1 MGVKIGNFVST
12 TLANSTNASQTT
24 MVVSSVSGFPSIT
37 TPGTDYFRLTIVRA
51 SDNAKEIVKV
61 TDVTGTTITIARAEE
76 STVGLAFAAG
86 DAVGLRLTR
95 QTIIDLIAEEAAA
108 RVAAVIL
115 ESQFGA
121 LTIPGSALKDDIL
134 ALRHAA
140 DGLWTGAKLNA
151 AVAGQGLV
159 KDGSGNLRVNVDG
172 VKIAYGSSGA
182 GDDITIKPA
191 SIEPSD
197 LLYGKQTA
205 YVGYYTGNTG
215 TGQFYTG
222 ARPWTTYG
230 NAGSGGRI
238 VMVQIQNDHATQ
250 YAQIGIR
257 IGGTLGYYE
266 NTDSDTG
273 VLIVN
278 AFKIADKTTWGGN
291 AKAEAFTFFV
301 PPGHHWMFE
310 NQTSGTGTPN
320 LVYHNYIE
328 LR

>member
-1 MGVKIGNFVST
+1 MGVKIGNFVQT
-12 TLANSTNASQTT
+12 TLANATNGSQTT

-37 TPGTDYFRLTIVRA
+37 VPGSDYFRLTLVTVA
-51 SDNAKEIVKV
+51 GAKEIVKV
-61 TDVTGTTITIARAEE
+61 TDVTGTTITVTRAEE
-76 STVGLAFAAG
+76 GTVGLSLSAG

-95 QTIIDLIAEEAAA
+95 QTILDLFAEEAAA
-108 RVAAVIL
+108 RAAAIIT

-121 LTIPGSALKDDIL
+121 LTIPASALKDDII
-134 ALRHAA
+134 ALRHIT
-140 DGLWTGAKLNA
+140 DGLLTGAKLNA
-151 AVAGQGLV
+151 AVAGQGLA

-172 VKIAYGSSGA
+172 TKIAYSSSGA
-182 GDDITIKPA
+182 GDEITVKPA

-205 YVGYYTGNTG
+205 FASYNVGGTG

-222 ARPWTTYG
+222 TRPWTTYG
-230 NAGSGGRI
+230 NAGSGARI

-250 YAQIGIR
+250 VAQIGIR

-266 NTDSDTG
+266 GTDSDTG

-278 AFKIADKTTWGGN
+278 AFRIDDTSTRGTFS
-291 AKAEAFTFFV
+291 KAMSFTFLV
-301 PPGHHWMFE
+301 PPGHHWLFE

>member
-1 MGVKIGNFVST
+1 MGCKIGNFVST

-37 TPGTDYFRLTIVRA
+37 TVGTDYFRLTLVRA

-95 QTIIDLIAEEAAA
+95 QTILDLIAELGTVYAAYALLEANYTS
-108 RVAAVIL
+108 L
-115 ESQFGA
+115 S
-121 LTIPGSALKDDIL
+121 IPSAALKDDIL
-134 ALRHAA
+134 ALRHIPA
-140 DGLWTGAKLNA
+140 GLITGSKLNS
-151 AVAGQGLV
+151 AVAGAGLGI
-159 KDGSGNLRVNVDG
+159 DGSGNLKVNTSATVG
-172 VKIAYGSSGA
+172 LS
-182 GDDITIKPA
+182 GDDLIVPA
-191 SIEPSD
+191 ASLTESHSS
-197 LLYGKQTA
+197 YSKFMA

-222 ARPWTTYG
+222 TRPWTTYG
-230 NAGSGGRI
+230 NAGSGARI

-250 YAQIGIR
+250 IAQVGIR

-266 NTDSDTG
+266 GTDSDTG

-278 AFKIADKTTWGGN
+278 AFRIDDTTTRGSFN
-291 AKAEAFTFFV
+291 KSESFTFVV

-328 LR
+328 FH